1 MARRNQVKNFER
13 VYSFIASPSSLL
25 AHFLA
30 WQVIII
36 SIYLASRE
44 REKFDP
50 LLSNG
55 LYRGVVAIATLAL
68 TAQLFFIRTDKK
80 FDKQENCK
88 LRISTISPTF
98 VG

>member
-25 AHFLA
+25 AHFLF
-30 WQVIII
+30 WQVIVI

-44 REKFDP
+44 REKFEP

-55 LYRGVVAIATLAL
+55 LYLGVVAIATLAL
-68 TAQLFFIRTDKK
+68 SVHLFFIRTDKK
-80 FDKQENCK
+80 FDKQDK
-88 LRISTISPTF
+88 IYLTIFSVPTA
-98 VG
+98 VL